1 MPLMTGVRLAVKTLG
16 CKVNQVESDA
26 LVGLLRPLEPVVVP
40 LEAGADLVVINTCA
54 VTTSAEADARK
65 EVRKARRANP
75 AAFIVVTGC
84 YAELAPEQ
92 LALLG
97 ADAVIPNRRK
107 AELPGVI
114 LQHFGLPS
122 DPLTTP
128 PNEFWGA
135 GERGLLNNYVRAFLK
150 VQDGCNAGCAYC
162 VIPRLRGRERHRE
175 HRSALQE
182 AEALLEAGV
191 QEIVLTGVRLGSY
204 RGHPRGIAGLVEE
217 LALMGAKVRLSS
229 IEPEDTGEE
238 LLQVMRRF
246 APQVRPHLHLS
257 LQTGSGRLLALMG
270 RRYDKAYYRSLV
282 QKAYALIPGFALTTD
297 VIAGLPTETEEEHQ
311 ETLAFLE
318 EVRPSRVHVFTY
330 TPRPKTR
337 AASLPQVPIEIR
349 KRRNKE
355 LQALAARLAEE
366 RVRPLLGQR
375 VEVLVESSRGGQAY
389 GHTPDYYELQF
400 DGAARVGQTVRVR
413 VETNEGYALQGRL
426 ESIQE
431 EPARPLPM
439 L

>member
-1 MPLMTGVRLAVKTLG
+1 MPLVEGLRLSVKTLG

-26 LVGLLRPLEPVVVP
+26 LVGLLKPLEPVVVP

-75 AAFIVVTGC
+75 KAFIVVTGC

-92 LALLG
+92 LAELG
-97 ADAVIPNRRK
+97 ADVVIPNRRK
-107 AELPGVI
+107 AELPGAI

-135 GERGLLNNYVRAFLK
+135 GERGLLNNYVRAFVK
-150 VQDGCNAGCAYC
+150 VQDGCNVGCAYC
-162 VIPRLRGRERHRE
+162 IIPRLRGRERHRE
-175 HRSALQE
+175 YRSALQE
-182 AEALLEAGV
+182 AEALLASGV

-217 LALMGAKVRLSS
+217 LALLGAKVRLSS

-246 APQVRPHLHLS
+246 SPQVRPHLHLS
-257 LQTGSGRLLALMG
+257 LQTGSARLLALMG
-270 RRYDKAYYRSLV
+270 RRYDKNHYRTLV
-282 QKAYALIPGFALTTD
+282 QRAFELIPGFALTTD

-311 ETLAFLE
+311 ETLAFLQ

-337 AASLPQVPIEIR
+337 AASLPQVPLEVR

-355 LQALAARLAEE
+355 LQALAARLAEA
-366 RVRPLLGQR
+366 RIQPKLGHR
-375 VEVLVESSRGGQAY
+375 VEVLVESFRGNKAY
-389 GHTPDYYELQF
+389 GHTPDYYEVEF
-400 DGAARVGQTVRVR
+400 GGTARVGQTAWVR
-413 VETNEGYALQGRL
+413 VEAIAGYTLQGRL
-426 ESIQE
+426 ESIQT
-431 EPARPLPM
+431 EPARLLPV

>member
-1 MPLMTGVRLAVKTLG
+1 MPLVGGVRLAVKTLG

-26 LVGLLRPLEPVVVP
+26 LVGLLKPLEPVVVP

-75 AAFIVVTGC
+75 KAFIVVTGC

-92 LALLG
+92 LAELG
-97 ADAVIPNRRK
+97 ADVVIPNRRK
-107 AELPGVI
+107 AELPGAI

-135 GERGLLNNYVRAFLK
+135 GERGLLNNYVRAFVK
-150 VQDGCNAGCAYC
+150 VQDGCNVGCAYC
-162 VIPRLRGRERHRE
+162 IIPRLRGRERHRE
-175 HRSALQE
+175 YRSALQE
-182 AEALLEAGV
+182 AEALLASGV

-217 LALMGAKVRLSS
+217 LALLGAKVRLSS

-246 APQVRPHLHLS
+246 SPQVRPHLHLS
-257 LQTGSGRLLALMG
+257 LQTGSARLLALMG

-337 AASLPQVPIEIR
+337 AASLPQVPIEVR

-355 LQALAARLAEE
+355 LQALAARLAEA
-366 RVRPLLGQR
+366 RIQPKLGHR
-375 VEVLVESSRGGQAY
+375 VEVLVESFRGNKAY
-389 GHTPDYYELQF
+389 GHTPDYYEVEF
-400 DGAARVGQTVRVR
+400 GETARVGQTAWVR
-413 VETNEGYALQGRL
+413 VEAIAGYTLQGRL
-426 ESIQE
+426 ESIQT
-431 EPARPLPM
+431 EPARLLPV